1 MAVGPGS
8 RSLVLTGANRGIGLE
23 LVRQLLAAAEP
34 PQWIFACSREP
45 GGERAKELRKLA
57 SNHPNVVIVKL
68 DATNPVTIKEAAA
81 CVEGHLQGAGLN
93 VLINNAGIFRDKEL
107 ETLGPEDMLDA
118 YKTNVIGPLLVSQ
131 AFLPLLKKA
140 AKESS
145 QDGLSCRKAAIINI
159 SSVLGSI
166 ESVPLNYTKPA
177 VPYRCSKAAL
187 NMLTKCLSLSYAGDG
202 VLCTAVHPGWVKTD
216 MGTQEADLSV
226 DESVRGIIG
235 VLSKLGDKHNGVL
248 VNWKG
253 NNVPW

>member
-1 MAVGPGS
+1 MAAGPGS

-23 LVRQLLAAAEP
+23 LVRQLLTAAEP
-34 PQWIFACSREP
+34 SP
-45 GGERAKELRKLA
+45 
-57 SNHPNVVIVKL
+57 
-68 DATNPVTIKEAAA
+68 AA
-81 CVEGHLQGAGLN
+81 G
-93 VLINNAGIFRDKEL
+93 
-107 ETLGPEDMLDA
+107 
-118 YKTNVIGPLLVSQ
+118 SQ

-159 SSVLGSI
+159 SSVLGSM

-226 DESVRGIIG
+226 DESVRGIIS